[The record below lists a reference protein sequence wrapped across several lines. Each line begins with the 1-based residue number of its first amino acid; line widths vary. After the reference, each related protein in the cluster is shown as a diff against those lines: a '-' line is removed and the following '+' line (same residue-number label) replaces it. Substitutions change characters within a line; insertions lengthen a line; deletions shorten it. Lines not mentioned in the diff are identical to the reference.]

1 MQVELSQEQKE
12 ARYHFR
18 EFVEEK
24 ITPYA
29 GQWDREGRIPCSII
43 AELKE
48 QGYLGAPAPKNNGGA
63 GMDAVTYGLLTEE
76 IARGCSSVRSLLT
89 VHDMVTLSILRWGMR
104 SLKEEYA
111 LSLVRGDLIAALAL
125 SEPTAGSDISSVE
138 TAARADGAHWVL
150 TGKKSWVTF
159 GQIANLF
166 LVIARCGTG
175 LSAFAVPANTPGL
188 TMHKITVAGTR
199 ASLLANIHLNE
210 CRVPAA
216 YIVGK
221 AGFAAVQAV
230 PTALDHGRYSVAW
243 GCVGIAQACL
253 NASLDYSNRRTQFGA
268 PIAKHQLIQRK
279 LSDMIV
285 NTRAARLLCYR
296 AGYLRQVNSPQALGE
311 TMIAKYFASK
321 AATEAANDAVQVHGA
336 NGFTDDYPVIRLLR
350 DAKVMEIIEGSTQ
363 IQQIAIATCPPKEI

>member
-1 MQVELSQEQKE
+1 MQVELSQEQRE
-12 ARYHFR
+12 ARYRFR
-18 EFVEEK
+18 EFVEET
-24 ITPYA
+24 IAPFA
-29 GQWDREGRIPCSII
+29 GQWDREGRIPLSII

-48 QGYLGAPAPKNNGGA
+48 QGYLAAPAPKADGGA

-89 VHDMVTLSILRWGMR
+89 VHDMVTLSILRWGSR
-104 SLKEEYA
+104 TLKEEYA
-111 LSLVRGDLIAALAL
+111 PSLVRGDLIAALAL
-125 SEPTAGSDISSVE
+125 SEPAAGSDISSVKTE
-138 TAARADGAHWVL
+138 ARADGTHWIL

-159 GQIANLF
+159 GQIADLF
-166 LVIARCGTG
+166 LVIARCGSG
-175 LSAFAVPANTPGL
+175 LSAFAVPGSTPGL
-188 TMHKITVAGTR
+188 TRHEITVAGTR
-199 ASLLANIHLNE
+199 ASLLANVHLNE

-216 YIVGK
+216 YVVGK
-221 AGFAAVQAV
+221 VGFAAVQAI

-296 AGYLRQVNSPQALGE
+296 AGYLRQLNSPEALVE

-321 AATEAANDAVQVHGA
+321 AATKAANDAVQVHGA
-336 NGFTDDYPVIRLLR
+336 NGLTDDYPVIRLLR
-350 DAKVMEIIEGSTQ
+350 DAKVMEVIEGSTQ
-363 IQQIAIATCPPKEI
+363 IQQIAIATCPPKEV